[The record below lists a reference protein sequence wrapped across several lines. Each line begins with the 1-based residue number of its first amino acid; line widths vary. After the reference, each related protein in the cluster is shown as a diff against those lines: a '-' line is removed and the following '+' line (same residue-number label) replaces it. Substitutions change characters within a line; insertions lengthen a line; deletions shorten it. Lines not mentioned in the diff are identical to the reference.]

1 MMGKMKHAPVLQT
14 AWPIFLVCLC
24 FFAGGVL
31 GCLFASLAGEE
42 SVTQIGQYLADYCKL
57 IGERRISWSVPAV
70 LWNHGRWLL
79 GCALLGLTGL
89 GALMLPLLFG
99 ARGFLFAFGIS
110 CFFRIYSAAG
120 LISALLLYVVPALL
134 WAPGLFLTGFWGM
147 RESIRLCRNRL
158 SDTAALPGNTA
169 SFRLC
174 VMMGFVLLVLCV
186 FFECSLLPVLLP
198 SAARILG

>member
-1 MMGKMKHAPVLQT
+1 MMGKVKHAPVLQT

-24 FFAGGVL
+24 FFCGGVL
-31 GCLFASLAGEE
+31 GCLFVSLACEE
-42 SVTQIGQYLADYCKL
+42 SVEQIGQYLADYCRL
-57 IGERRISWSVPAV
+57 IEERRIAWSAPSV
-70 LWNHGRWLL
+70 LWSHGRWLL
-79 GCALLGLTGL
+79 GCALLGWTGL

-99 ARGFLFAFGIS
+99 VRGFLFAFGIS
-110 CFFRIYSAAG
+110 CFFRLYSSAG
-120 LISALLLYVVPALL
+120 LISALLLYVIPALL
-134 WAPGLFLTGFWGM
+134 WVPGLFLTGFWGM

-158 SDTAALPGNTA
+158 SDTAALPGSTA

-198 SAARILG
+198 SAVRILG